1 MPTQETDRRGIG
13 AAVKNVAGH
22 AGAWFRLEKELAALE
37 LKKKTVAL
45 GLGIGLGIGAA
56 LVALYAIGFLF
67 ATIAAV
73 LATFMDTWLALLTV
87 TLFLLLVTGILAAV
101 AVNRLKHGTPLT
113 PEQAI
118 REAQLTGRCSKAMST
133 PPSSR
138 KPSPTEQARREVEAE
153 REQLVQAVDQLR
165 AEIADVKAR
174 MRRKLPF
181 FAAGA
186 LAAGFFVAGGAGAT
200 ARLLA
205 RRSREG
211 SEKAR
216 FGRFRLV
223 DRD

>member
-1 MPTQETDRRGIG
+1 
-13 AAVKNVAGH
+13 
-22 AGAWFRLEKELAALE
+22 
-37 LKKKTVAL
+37 
-45 GLGIGLGIGAA
+45 
-56 LVALYAIGFLF
+56 
-67 ATIAAV
+67 
-73 LATFMDTWLALLTV
+73 
-87 TLFLLLVTGILAAV
+87 
-101 AVNRLKHGTPLT
+101 
-113 PEQAI
+113 
-118 REAQLTGRCSKAMST
+118 MST

-153 REQLVQAVDQLR
+153 REQLFQAVDQLR
-165 AEIADVKAR
+165 DEIKDMKAR
-174 MRRKLPF
+174 LRRKLPF